1 MALFSTSFGTY
12 QKSRSPRFFKPMIMD
27 NIYEILNEAN
37 RISKDFVTNF
47 TKPGVQI
54 EPSKRVKI
62 AWVERYGIAF
72 ENIFYALEQRKKQ
85 PRIDYSLVLLLR
97 GTLLDTHIVFYFA
110 SIYYNSTI
118 TAQEKQEKIELEFE
132 KFYINQLHHQ
142 FADLNTFK
150 NVVPDLYDKMV
161 ESILDEYGFCFKEDS
176 DFESLRTDKDYSSTI
191 SSLKFRKN
199 DFPSFSGLVNKIRE
213 VEIMNGYDIA
223 YAWYSYFSKI
233 EHFGVLTYQR
243 TLGITHQISIWESI
257 KICLVGLQYVMDLT
271 DRMLPQVKEIADMNT
286 TLINKPSS
294 FIPQF

>member
-1 MALFSTSFGTY
+1 MTVF
-12 QKSRSPRFFKPMIMD
+12 
-27 NIYEILNEAN
+27 EILNEAN

-47 TKPGVQI
+47 TKPGVNI

-97 GTLLDTHIVFYFA
+97 GTLLDTHIIFYFA
-110 SIYYNSTI
+110 SIYYNSAFTP
-118 TAQEKQEKIELEFE
+118 QEKLKKIELEFE

-150 NVVPDLYDKMV
+150 NVVPDLYNSMV
-161 ESILDEYGFCFKEDS
+161 DSILNEYGFCFKEDS
-176 DFESLRTDKDYSSTI
+176 DFESLRTDKDYSSI
-191 SSLKFRKN
+191 IASLKFRKN
-199 DFPSFSGLVNKIRE
+199 EFPSFAALVNKIRE

-257 KICLVGLQYVMDLT
+257 KICLVGMQYMIDLT
-271 DRMLPQVKEIADMNT
+271 DKALPQSTEISNMNVKFIGTSFM
-286 TLINKPSS
+286 PS
-294 FIPQF
+294 F